1 MENRSDPCRGLRLFP
16 AGGRRQGVEGIAHV
30 SRRADHT
37 PSHRHPILVR
47 HVRAPHLRQGAMLA
61 GRAPLPT
68 PRATLPDIHLVAP
81 QFHLYRQ
88 FYQQPPNPELARG
101 FITERL
107 ERNESVIFLA
117 LDDES
122 NPPRAAGFVQL
133 YHLFSSTQARPMWL
147 LNDLYVSALY
157 RRNGVGRR

>member
-1 MENRSDPCRGLRLFP
+1 
-16 AGGRRQGVEGIAHV
+16 
-30 SRRADHT
+30 
-37 PSHRHPILVR
+37 
-47 HVRAPHLRQGAMLA
+47 MLI
-61 GRAPLPT
+61 R
-68 PRATLPDIHLVAP
+68 RATLSDVELVAP
-81 QFHLYRQ
+81 QFDLYRQ
-88 FYQQPPNPELARG
+88 FYQQPPNPDLARQ

-133 YHLFSSTQARPMWL
+133 FPLFSSTQARPMWL

-157 RRNGVGRR
+157 RRNGVGRRLMETAKEHAIGTGACVIELVTAANNRTAQVLYEKTGYKRDEEFVRYELWL